1 MIKQFK
7 FLCFLAAFMLIGTF
21 GFSQKK
27 IPPGNPR
34 NPNSPQI
41 PIDGGISLLA
51 AAGVA
56 YGVKKVYES
65 RKASNPEQGKE

>member
-7 FLCFLAAFMLIGTF
+7 FLLFLAAFVLLGTIA
-21 GFSQKK
+21 FSQV
-27 IPPGNPR
+27 PPGNPR
-34 NPNSPQI
+34 TPRPQI

-56 YGVKKVYES
+56 YGVKKVYEG
-65 RKASNPEQGKE
+65 RKANNQEQEKE